1 MPKILLKLGY
11 LKMAEKGSCPQLFGV
26 LQVVLSQVPYIGA
39 DYDIFFW
46 GQDNITG
53 EVFGPPLMVEQQQV
67 GWIYSSDWGSGYN
80 LG

>member
-46 GQDNITG
+46 SQDNITG
-53 EVFGPPLMVEQQQV
+53 EVFGPPLYLISQIIGRYYWYQ
-67 GWIYSSDWGSGYN
+67 
-80 LG
+80 